1 MKKCSEL
8 YLYPAQSSKT
18 AARESKFRSQVE
30 AEGGWVGR
38 VWVVGCDWVWGW
50 VGSVVLVR
58 VRWWVGKVV
67 GHEACE
73 HELET
78 RETVN
83 LVTNG
88 ETRGA

>member
-1 MKKCSEL
+1 MWGGGCGGGKC
-8 YLYPAQSSKT
+8 
-18 AARESKFRSQVE
+18 
-30 AEGGWVGR
+30 GVGA
-38 VWVVGCDWVWGW
+38 VVG
-50 VGSVVLVR
+50 
-58 VRWWVGKVV
+58 VRWRVGKVV

-88 ETRGA
+88 KTRGA